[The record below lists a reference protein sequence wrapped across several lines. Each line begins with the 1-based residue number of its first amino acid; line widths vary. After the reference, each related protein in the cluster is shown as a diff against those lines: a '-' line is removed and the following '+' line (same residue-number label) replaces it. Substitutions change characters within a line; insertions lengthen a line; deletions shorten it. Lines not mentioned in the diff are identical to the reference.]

1 MHKIDNITIILADDH
16 KLFREGLK
24 VLLSQFSWIKKII
37 EVENG
42 LEFVDLVKEK
52 KSVDIVFMDIEMPI
66 MDGITATKE
75 GLKYNP
81 DLKIIALSMYGEED
95 YYTQMI
101 NAGAKGF
108 MLKNSGIDDV
118 ETAIKTII
126 NGHNYFSPE
135 ILESLIKSFG
145 KQEEKEKTSRL
156 TEREEEVLFLI
167 CKGLSNQEIADKLYL
182 SKRTVDKHR
191 ENLLSKTQ
199 AKNTAGLVIFAVKN
213 NIVEV

>member
-1 MHKIDNITIILADDH
+1 MQKQEKLTIILADDH

-24 VLLSQFSWIKKII
+24 VLLSQFSYIKKIV

-42 LEFVDLVKEK
+42 QEFLDFVEK
-52 KSVDIVFMDIEMPI
+52 KETVDIVFMDIEMPI

-75 GLKYNP
+75 ALLHNP

-108 MLKNSGIDDV
+108 LLKNSGIDDV
-118 ETAIKTII
+118 EKAINTVID
-126 NGHNYFSPE
+126 GHNYFSPE
-135 ILESLIKSFG
+135 ILQGLIKSFG
-145 KQEEKEKTSRL
+145 KQQEKEINSRL
-156 TEREEEVLFLI
+156 TEREEEVLFWI

-182 SKRTVDKHR
+182 SKRTIDKHR

-199 AKNTAGLVIFAVKN
+199 AKNTAGLVIYAVKN